1 MNVKP
6 SATIE
11 KNGTGMQMT
20 EQCSTTIEKNGTGIA
35 GRGLLKAMADGNS
48 LRIRFLSSGIVM
60 ALAIGVSAV
69 TMAQPGS
76 EGYVL
81 IENDQ
86 ITLSLNNELFSSSGQ
101 AVVESGYSVIP
112 LKIIDA
118 NHLDTRFD
126 AMQPL
131 SEGSGTGDSVD
142 IEGSGT
148 GGPSSEG
155 SGTGKPTSEG
165 SGTGGPSSEGS
176 GTGKPTS
183 EGSGTGR
190 TTSEGSGTGEKQPSE
205 GSGTG
210 RTASE
215 GSGTGKPP
223 SEGSGTGRTSSEGSG
238 TGRTTSEGSGTGRVG
253 SEGSGT
259 GQTESIVI
267 NVCLSSGRLG
277 SAECDSTHFD
287 SMRPAVMDGFA
298 EIAIDGQ
305 TAFVLVYGTRSD
317 GSLVEL
323 ATLELPVIE
332 Q

>member
-20 EQCSTTIEKNGTGIA
+20 AQCSTTVEKNGTGIA
-35 GRGLLKAMADGNS
+35 GRGLLRALTDVNG
-48 LRIRFLSSGIVM
+48 LGIRSLSSGIVM

-69 TMAQPGS
+69 TMAQPRS

-101 AVVESGYSVIP
+101 AVVESDYSVVP

-118 NHLDTRFD
+118 NHLDTRFS
-126 AMQPL
+126 AMQSL
-131 SEGSGTGDSVD
+131 SEGSGTGESVD

-165 SGTGGPSSEGS
+165 SGAGGPSSEGS

-223 SEGSGTGRTSSEGSG
+223 SEGSGTGWSSSEGSG
-238 TGRTTSEGSGTGRVG
+238 TGRTT

-267 NVCLSSGRLG
+267 NVCLSSGRLA
-277 SAECDSTHFD
+277 SFECDSTHLD